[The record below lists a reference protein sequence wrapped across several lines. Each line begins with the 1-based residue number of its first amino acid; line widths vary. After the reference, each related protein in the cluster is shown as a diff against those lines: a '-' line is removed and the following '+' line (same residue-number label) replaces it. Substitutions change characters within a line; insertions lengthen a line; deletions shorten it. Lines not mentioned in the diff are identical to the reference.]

1 MLSAT
6 QMSKP
11 TCHCRIGLQGS
22 QIRGPGFVTPQNCLR
37 DLRFAM
43 IMMPFSAQSG
53 SKVYPKG
60 NRLQWRKGGF
70 HSTSKG
76 SSDLSRMLRSSRILM
91 YIMYLYIYIYV
102 YICIYIYIYMYIY
115 VYIYMYI
122 YVYVYI
128 YILYVCIYMYI
139 YIYIYIY
146 ICLPKLVQRTSE
158 DIFDWH
164 LLLPVAMDLG
174 SDARGHRLVTA
185 GATCTSR
192 DFTVCFTL
200 LYSTSPSLV
209 LGLTQAYSIIE
220 DGW

>member
-1 MLSAT
+1 ME
-6 QMSKP
+6 
-11 TCHCRIGLQGS
+11 
-22 QIRGPGFVTPQNCLR
+22 
-37 DLRFAM
+37 
-43 IMMPFSAQSG
+43 
-53 SKVYPKG
+53 
-60 NRLQWRKGGF
+60 KGGF

-76 SSDLSRMLRSSRILM
+76 SSDLSRMLRSSQILM
-91 YIMYLYIYIYV
+91 YIMYLYIYIF
-102 YICIYIYIYMYIY
+102 
-115 VYIYMYI
+115 
-122 YVYVYI
+122 
-128 YILYVCIYMYI
+128 
-139 YIYIYIY
+139 IYIY

-209 LGLTQAYSIIE
+209 LGLAQAYSIIE

>member
-91 YIMYLYIYIYV
+91 YIMYLYIYIYIYIYIYV
-102 YICIYIYIYMYIY
+102 YICIYICIYMYIY
-115 VYIYMYI
+115 VYIYIYIMYI
-122 YVYVYI
+122 YVY
-128 YILYVCIYMYI
+128 LYMYI
-139 YIYIYIY
+139 YISV
-146 ICLPKLVQRTSE
+146 CLNLCKGHLRTSLIGTFSFQLQWIWE
-158 DIFDWH
+158 ATPEGI
-164 LLLPVAMDLG
+164 G
-174 SDARGHRLVTA
+174 S
-185 GATCTSR
+185 
-192 DFTVCFTL
+192 
-200 LYSTSPSLV
+200 
-209 LGLTQAYSIIE
+209 
-220 DGW
+220 

>member
-1 MLSAT
+1 MLSTT

-60 NRLQWRKGGF
+60 NRLQWRRVDSIVLQKVPLISQGC
-70 HSTSKG
+70 
-76 SSDLSRMLRSSRILM
+76 SDHLRFL
-91 YIMYLYIYIYV
+91 
-102 YICIYIYIYMYIY
+102 CIS
-115 VYIYMYI
+115 
-122 YVYVYI
+122 
-128 YILYVCIYMYI
+128 C
-139 YIYIYIY
+139 IYIY

-209 LGLTQAYSIIE
+209 LGLAQAYSIIE